1 MRTWLVGG
9 CYLLGGWLAWG
20 QPPPHAQ
27 TWPQA
32 LASKKAAIT
41 VFWFESKP
49 FVYRADDGSLSGIE
63 YELMEGLRTFVNE
76 RYGVALSIDWRE
88 ADSFGDTFA
97 HIQNDSLDGC
107 FGASAFSL
115 TPVRQ
120 RQVAFSPPY
129 MPDLSVLI
137 SSADIP
143 IVETAEEFNRVFA
156 RLRAITIPGTTYES
170 DLQRL
175 QREGPCPF
183 SIHYISSRENIVD
196 HVEKTPNSFG
206 FIDLPVYMMRF
217 SKNSALRAKRQN
229 VFPTQR
235 EGYGIIMPLNTTWQE
250 PVNAYF
256 SQPGFKSSLRAIMGH
271 HLDVDVYDFV
281 EKLANESSE
290 GIALLTKEKEIQ
302 YRELLER
309 QADLAGEVRRRN
321 VLLVLVV
328 SFFVSLVVIV
338 VLYRKQNQ
346 QKIQIEEQRKN
357 IETKNEQLQKR
368 NEQLMTLD
376 EEKNNLIKILAH
388 DLRAPI
394 HHVQGLTQL
403 LQMTALTDRET
414 KDITQKI
421 QEAATRLNKMIT
433 NILDIDALE
442 RDRAEFSLE
451 AVSLQEVLEKTRQEF
466 EEPARQKSICL
477 TTEVPATLPLVQG
490 HGVYLM
496 QVVENLVSNAIKFTP
511 SGKNVWVRAWE
522 GPTHVSVAV
531 ADEGPGLAPEEIP
544 LLFKKFQRLSA
555 RPTAGEPSTGLGLFI
570 VKEYTER
577 MGGKIT
583 VQSAPGTGTVFTLAV
598 SRAALPRANE
608 KSGT

>member
-1 MRTWLVGG
+1 MRVWFLG
-9 CYLLGGWLAWG
+9 CFYLLFGSWAGA
-20 QPPPHAQ
+20 QPHHPAQ
-27 TWPQA
+27 SWPDA
-32 LASKKAAIT
+32 LASKKAT
-41 VFWFESKP
+41 LSVFWFESKP
-49 FVYRADDGSLSGIE
+49 FVYRDEDGTLSGIE

-76 RYGVALSIDWRE
+76 RYGVALTIEWRE
-88 ADSFGDTFA
+88 AQSFGDTFA
-97 HIQNDSLDGC
+97 RIAHDSVDGT
-107 FGASAFSL
+107 FGASAFSI
-115 TPVRQ
+115 TAPRQ
-120 RQVAFSPPY
+120 QQVAFTPAY

-137 SSADIP
+137 SSDDIP
-143 IVETAEEFNRVFA
+143 IVETVEEFNTVFQQ
-156 RLRAITIPGTTYES
+156 LEAITIQGTTYET

-183 SIHYISSRENIVD
+183 SIRYISSSENIID
-196 HVEKTPNSFG
+196 HVERTPGTFG

-217 SKNSALRAKRQN
+217 SKNSTLRAKRQN

-235 EGYGIIMPLNTTWQE
+235 EGYGIITPLNTTWQE
-250 PVNAYF
+250 PLQAYF
-256 SQPGFKSSLRAIMGH
+256 ATPAFKSRLRTIMSH

-328 SFFVSLVVIV
+328 SFFVSLLVIAF
-338 VLYRKQNQ
+338 LYRKQIQ
-346 QKIQIEEQRKN
+346 QKAQIEDQRKN
-357 IETKNEQLQKR
+357 IEAKNDQLEKR
-368 NEQLMTLD
+368 NQQLMVLD

-403 LQMTALTDRET
+403 LQLGSLPEPDRVEV
-414 KDITQKI
+414 TQKI
-421 QEAATRLNKMIT
+421 QEAALRLNKMIT

-442 RDRAEFSLE
+442 RDRVQFSLE
-451 AVSLQEVLEKTRQEF
+451 TVSLQEVLEKTRQEF
-466 EEPARQKSICL
+466 EEPARQKSIRL
-477 TTEVPATLPLVQG
+477 TTEVSPSLPSVQG
-490 HGVYLM
+490 HGGYLM

-511 SGKNVWVRAWE
+511 PGKKVSLRAWE
-522 GPTHVSVAV
+522 SEAHVSVEV
-531 ADEGPGLAPEEIP
+531 ADEGPGLSPEEIP

-577 MGGKIT
+577 MGGQIA
-583 VQSAPGTGTVFTLAV
+583 VQSHLGKGTVFTLTV
-598 SRAALPRANE
+598 NRATSHPGAK